1 MKNIFAFFSLFMLAL
16 TGCEQVIDYELQE
29 GTPKIVIEGL
39 VTNQPGPY
47 TVRVSKTLG
56 FLQNGQTP
64 GITDAEVTISDDKG
78 HSEVLQA
85 KENGIYQTK
94 DLVGTVG
101 NTYFLKVKVNGQE
114 YTSQSYL
121 KPVTSLDSVTYKF
134 KEKNAETDEG
144 YYATIYFQEPKGK
157 GDYYR
162 FNIWV
167 NEEQEDDIV
176 AINDEVYDGNY
187 GDPEI
192 DIALKK
198 GDKLRVEMLSLDRAG
213 YDFLRVLGTMQYYT
227 GGPFDAPPANAPSN
241 ISNGAVGYFG
251 ASAATVI
258 NSTVE

>member
-1 MKNIFAFFSLFMLAL
+1 MKNITLFLSLFMLAL
-16 TGCEQVIDYELQE
+16 TGCEQVIDYELDE
-29 GTPKIVIEGL
+29 DTEKIVIEGL
-39 VTNQPGPY
+39 VTNQLGPY

-56 FLQNGQTP
+56 YLQNGQTP
-64 GITDAEVTISDDKG
+64 GISNAEVTISDDKG
-78 HSEVLQA
+78 NSEVLQA

-94 DLVGTVG
+94 DLIGTIG
-101 NTYFLKVKVNGQE
+101 NIYFLKVKVNGQE

-121 KPVTSLDSVTYKF
+121 KPVTTLDSVTYKF

-176 AINDEVYDGNY
+176 AIDDEVYDGNY

-192 DIALKK
+192 DIALQK
-198 GDKLRVEMLSLDRAG
+198 GDKLRVEMLSLDRPG

-241 ISNGAVGYFG
+241 ISNGAIGYFG

>member
-1 MKNIFAFFSLFMLAL
+1 MKNILLFFSLIALPLA
-16 TGCEQVIDYELQE
+16 GCEQVIDYELEQ
-29 GTPKIVIEGL
+29 GTEKIVIEGL
-39 VTNQPGPY
+39 VTDQPGPY
-47 TVRVSKTLG
+47 TVRVSRTLG
-56 FLQNGQTP
+56 YLQNGRTP
-64 GITDAEVTISDDKG
+64 GIADAEVTNSDDKG

-85 KENGIYQTK
+85 KGEGIYQTSE
-94 DLVGTVG
+94 LVGTIG
-101 NTYFLKVKVNGQE
+101 NTYFFKVKVNGQE

-121 KPVTSLDSVTYKF
+121 KPVSILDSVTYKF

-167 NEEQEDDIV
+167 NEEPEDDIV

-192 DIALKK
+192 DISLKK

-227 GGPFDAPPANAPSN
+227 GGPFDAPPSNAPSN
-241 ISNGAVGYFG
+241 ISNGAIGYFG
-251 ASAATVI
+251 ASAVTII
-258 NSTVE
+258 NSTVK